1 MNRRDLFNIIL
12 FIRKLL
18 TYFLLFLPVTHSMNP
33 LKLKYFDWLR
43 LFTVALLLVNISY
56 AMGQSYILTQYNSK
70 NGIGHD
76 NVRKIVADSSGFI
89 WMATWDGLTRYDGT
103 DFVNYFHDPAD
114 STTIP
119 YFSVQSVVIDA
130 NDNLWIA
137 TDNGVLCLFD
147 RAREEFREVRN
158 LDSHSMNDL
167 VSFAAGPDS
176 YLWFLLKKGLLR
188 YNPETGET
196 NLYSWQGKMNGIAQL
211 YFNQFSIVFD
221 GPDHLWL
228 AGPIVIEVGLTEGH
242 MDNQRRAEIK
252 SVSSIEREP
261 GRTGLFFGTAGVA
274 TFTSDIHG
282 NIWMA
287 ATTGLFSFDR
297 DKRVFREYGGKLSD
311 LSFADTLP
319 VVFYRHGTGL
329 CIWFPEKE
337 GIITLPQS
345 ECGQPT
351 EIFSYGSGMLWFAR
365 QTDGGTPA
373 GVVKAVF
380 TPYDFRFINPF
391 TPANNDLNVFGIITD
406 QEGGL
411 WLAAR
416 DRNYLI
422 RITGKGKTELINTLG
437 EEELKKL
444 WHPRSF
450 LPASNGIW
458 IGYYYDKLI
467 HYNTGT
473 GRIEEHKPGRN
484 VHTMCYDREGK
495 ILIADNGVVR
505 YDPETRI
512 TQRLYSAGD
521 SLQIFTFQLQDSI
534 LWAGCSHSYLLKFNL
549 DSNKPEFFK
558 MTRGIT
564 NIEDILV
571 CEDGT
576 LWIATLG
583 AGVCRFDPATGDKFF
598 YTTATGL
605 TNNTTYSILRDRNGN
620 IWVST
625 NSGLSV
631 INPASGL
638 IRSFGENDGL
648 TIHEFNSD
656 ASWITDDGKFLL
668 GGVGGAVEFDPEQ
681 ILGDHLS
688 GVKPHIIIKEF
699 EVSAMSRVL
708 DRPVYKADTI
718 LLHKGDD
725 NFHIS
730 FVVPEFRHPEKIRYR
745 YRLDSGSDNWY
756 YTLHSDRNI
765 NFSNLDPGWHNLEIQ
780 ATDAGG
786 SWGMSKKLAIHI
798 NPYFYQ
804 TLFFRVAMPLF
815 IVFLLAFTVLMALK
829 QMRDRER
836 QKRDTLHHQALKG
849 QMNPHF
855 IFNSLNSINY
865 FISKNDTL
873 SANRYIA
880 DFSKLIRTVLNNM
893 NEEYVRLSVE
903 LGSIED
909 YLKIEYLRFGNKFD
923 YSLEIDNQVVPE
935 SIMVSPGIVQPF
947 IENAIW
953 HGVMGLDERKGA
965 IRVSLKMN
973 IDNLVCVV
981 EDDGVGRARSE
992 AMKDRSL
999 PNRSK
1004 GISLAVER
1012 LRIINNLQATNY
1024 RIVISDLH
1032 PDRTETGT
1040 RVEIDM
1046 PVMVQA

>member
-1 MNRRDLFNIIL
+1 
-12 FIRKLL
+12 
-18 TYFLLFLPVTHSMNP
+18 MNP
-33 LKLKYFDWLR
+33 LRLKYFDWMR
-43 LFTVALLLVNISY
+43 LFTVVLLLINIFP
-56 AMGQSYILTQYNSK
+56 ATGQSYVLTRYNSK

-76 NVRKIVADSSGFI
+76 NVRQIVADSSGFI

-119 YFSVQSVVIDA
+119 YFSVQFVVIDA
-130 NDNLWIA
+130 SDNLWIA

-147 RAREEFREVRN
+147 RAREEFREIKS
-158 LDSHSMNDL
+158 LGSHSINDL
-167 VSFAAGPDS
+167 VSFASGPDGC
-176 YLWFLLKKGLLR
+176 LWFLLRIGLLR
-188 YNPETGET
+188 YNTATGET
-196 NLYSWQGKMNGIAQL
+196 YLYAWPAKMNEIAQL
-211 YFNQFSIVFD
+211 YFNQFSFVFD

-228 AGPIVIEVGLTEGH
+228 AGPIVIEAALIDDQVSKQG
-242 MDNQRRAEIK
+242 RAEII
-252 SVSSIEREP
+252 SVSTIEREP

-274 TFTSDIHG
+274 RFTHDNDG
-282 NIWMA
+282 GIWMA

-297 DKRVFREYGGKLSD
+297 EKKVFREYGGKISD

-329 CIWFPEKE
+329 CIWFPGKE

-345 ECGQPT
+345 ECGLPT
-351 EIFSYGSGMLWFAR
+351 EIFSYGSGLLWFSR
-365 QTDGGTPA
+365 QTEGGTPA

-380 TPYDFRFINPF
+380 TPYDFRYINPF
-391 TPANNDLNVFGIITD
+391 PPGNNDLNVFGIITD
-406 QEGGL
+406 REGGL

-422 RITGKGKTELINTLG
+422 RISGNGRTERINTLG
-437 EEELKKL
+437 EQDLKKL
-444 WHPRSF
+444 WFPRSF
-450 LPASNGIW
+450 LRDSNGIW
-458 IGYYYDKLI
+458 AGYYYEKLI
-467 HYNTGT
+467 YYNTST
-473 GRIEEHKPGRN
+473 GRIEEHNPGSN

-495 ILIADNGVVR
+495 ILIADHGVIR
-505 YDPETRI
+505 YDPGTGKSERV
-512 TQRLYSAGD
+512 YAADD
-521 SLQIFTFQLQDSI
+521 SLNIFTFQLQDSI
-534 LWAGCSHSYLLKFNL
+534 LWAGCSHSYLLKFDL
-549 DSNKPEFFK
+549 VSNKPEFFK
-558 MTRGIT
+558 MTRGIS

-576 LWIATLG
+576 LWLATLG
-583 AGVCRFDPATGDKFF
+583 AGVCRFDPATGDKNF

-605 TNNTTYSILRDRNGN
+605 TNNTTYSVMRDRRGN

-648 TIHEFNSD
+648 VIHEFNSD
-656 ASWITDDGKFLL
+656 ASWVTDDGKFLL

-681 ILGDHLS
+681 ILGDYPA

-699 EVSAMSRVL
+699 EVSAMNRIL

-718 LLHKGDD
+718 MLRKGDD

-730 FVVPEFRHPEKIRYR
+730 FVVPEYRHPEKIRYR

-756 YTLHSDRNI
+756 YTDHSDRNI

-786 SWGMSKKLAIHI
+786 SWGMSKKLGVHI

-815 IVFLLAFTVLMALK
+815 IVFFLAITILLALK

-923 YSLEIDNQVVPE
+923 YRLEIDNQLVPE

-953 HGVMGLDERKGA
+953 HGVMGLDERKGT

-973 IDNLVCVV
+973 NDKIVCTV

-1004 GISLAVER
+1004 GISLAMER
-1012 LRIINNLQATNY
+1012 LRIINNLQDTNY
-1024 RIVISDLH
+1024 RIVISDLN
-1032 PDRTETGT
+1032 PDRINTGT

-1046 PVMVQA
+1046 PVMVRA

>member
-1 MNRRDLFNIIL
+1 MG
-12 FIRKLL
+12 
-18 TYFLLFLPVTHSMNP
+18 P
-33 LKLKYFDWLR
+33 LQLKYLNWLH
-43 LFTVALLLVNISY
+43 LCTVALLMINIFPII
-56 AMGQSYILTQYNSK
+56 GQLYVLTQYNSK
-70 NGIGHD
+70 KGIGHD

-119 YFSVQSVVIDA
+119 YFSVQLVVIDA
-130 NDNLWIA
+130 SDNLWIA

-147 RAREEFREVRN
+147 RAREEFTEVRS
-158 LDSHSMNDL
+158 LGSHTINDL
-167 VSFAAGPDS
+167 VSFTSGPDG
-176 YLWFLLKKGLLR
+176 YLWFLLRKGLLR
-188 YNPETGET
+188 HNAATGET
-196 NLYSWQGKMNGIAQL
+196 YLYTWPAKMDEIAQL

-221 GPDHLWL
+221 GPGHLWL
-228 AGPIVIEVGLTEGH
+228 TGPVVVEAGLNYDKVTRQG
-242 MDNQRRAEIK
+242 RAEVI
-252 SVSSIEREP
+252 SFNTIERGP
-261 GRTGLFFGTAGVA
+261 GRTGLFFGTTGAA
-274 TFTSDIHG
+274 RFTRDIHG

-297 DKRVFREYGGKLSD
+297 EKKVFREYGGKVSD

-329 CIWFPEKE
+329 CIWFPGKE

-345 ECGQPT
+345 ECGLPT
-351 EIFSYGSGMLWFAR
+351 EILSYGSGMLWFAR

-380 TPYDFRFINPF
+380 TPYDFRYINPF
-391 TPANNDLNVFGIITD
+391 PPGKNDLNVFGIITD
-406 QEGGL
+406 REGGL

-422 RITGKGKTELINTLG
+422 RISGNGKTERINTLG

-450 LPASNGIW
+450 LPDNNGIW

-467 HYNTGT
+467 HYNTAT
-473 GRIEEHKPGRN
+473 GSIEEHNPGSN

-495 ILIADNGVVR
+495 ILIADHGVVR
-505 YDPETRI
+505 YDPETRM
-512 TQRLYSAGD
+512 TERLYSAGD
-521 SLQIFTFQLQDSI
+521 SLIMFTFHLQDSI
-534 LWAGCSHSYLLKFNL
+534 LWAGCSHSYLLKL
-549 DSNKPEFFK
+549 DMVSYKPEFFK
-558 MTRGIT
+558 MTKGIT
-564 NIEDILV
+564 NIEDICV
-571 CEDGT
+571 GDDGV
-576 LWIATLG
+576 LWLATLG

-605 TNNTTYSILRDRNGN
+605 TNNTTYSILRDRSGN
-620 IWVST
+620 VWVST

-648 TIHEFNSD
+648 AIHEFNSD
-656 ASWITDDGKFLL
+656 ASWVTDDGKFLL

-681 ILGDHLS
+681 ILGDHPA

-699 EVSAMSRVL
+699 EVSAMKRIL
-708 DRPVYKADTI
+708 DSPVYKADTI
-718 LLHKGDD
+718 MLRKGDD

-730 FVVPEFRHPEKIRYR
+730 FVVPEYRHPEKIRYR
-745 YRLDSGSDNWY
+745 YRLDSGSGNWY
-756 YTLHSDRNI
+756 YTDHSDRNI

-780 ATDAGG
+780 ATDTGG

-804 TLFFRVAMPLF
+804 TLLFRVALPLF
-815 IVFLLAFTVLMALK
+815 LILLLVITILLAMK

-923 YSLEIDNQVVPE
+923 YSLVIDNQVVPE

-947 IENAIW
+947 VENAIW
-953 HGVMGLDERKGA
+953 HGMMGLDRRKGM
-965 IRVSLKMN
+965 ISVSLKMDN
-973 IDNLVCVV
+973 DNLVCTV

-999 PNRSK
+999 PSRSK
-1004 GISLAVER
+1004 GISLAMER
-1012 LRIINNLQATNY
+1012 LRIINNLQDSNY

-1032 PDRTETGT
+1032 PDRVETGT

-1046 PVMVQA
+1046 PVMVRA

>member
-1 MNRRDLFNIIL
+1 
-12 FIRKLL
+12 
-18 TYFLLFLPVTHSMNP
+18 MNP
-33 LKLKYFDWLR
+33 LRLKYFDWLR
-43 LFTVALLLVNISY
+43 LCTVALFLVNISPVN
-56 AMGQSYILTQYNSK
+56 GQSYILTRYNSK

-76 NVRKIVADSSGFI
+76 NVREIVADTSGFI

-119 YFSVQSVVIDA
+119 YFSVESVVIDA
-130 NDNLWIA
+130 CDGLWIA
-137 TDNGVLCLFD
+137 TDNNVLCLFD
-147 RAREEFREVRN
+147 RASEEFTEVRS
-158 LDSHSMNDL
+158 LGGHSVNDF
-167 VSFAAGPDS
+167 VSFASGPDGG
-176 YLWFLLKKGLLR
+176 LWFLLMEGLLR
-188 YNPETGET
+188 YNPATGET
-196 NLYSWQGKMNGIAQL
+196 RTYMWSENINELAQT
-211 YFNQFSIVFD
+211 YFNKYSIVFD

-228 AGPIVIEVGLTEGH
+228 TGDIVVEVWLSDDQGDRQG
-242 MDNQRRAEIK
+242 RAEVI
-252 SVSSIEREP
+252 SVSTIERGP
-261 GRTGLFFGTAGVA
+261 GRTGFFFSNAGK
-274 TFTSDIHG
+274 TRFTRDNDG
-282 NIWMA
+282 GIWMA
-287 ATTGLFSFDR
+287 SSTGLFSFDR
-297 DKRVFREYGGKLSD
+297 EKKVFREYGGKISD

-329 CIWFPEKE
+329 SIWFPGKD
-337 GIITLPQS
+337 GIITIPQG

-351 EIFSYGSGMLWFAR
+351 EIFSYGSDILWFAH
-365 QTDGGTPA
+365 QSEGGTPG

-380 TPYDFRFINPF
+380 TPYDFRHINPF
-391 TPANNDLNVFGIITD
+391 PPGNNDLNVFGIITD
-406 QEGGL
+406 REEGL

-422 RITGKGKTELINTLG
+422 RISGNGETERINILG
-437 EEELKKL
+437 EQELKEL

-450 LPASNGIW
+450 LPDSSGIW
-458 IGYYYDKLI
+458 AGYYYEKLI
-467 HYNTGT
+467 HYNTST
-473 GRIEEHKPGRN
+473 DRIEEHNPGSN
-484 VHTMCYDREGK
+484 VHTMCYDREGR
-495 ILIADNGVVR
+495 ILIADHGVIR
-505 YDPETRI
+505 YDTETR
-512 TQRLYSAGD
+512 TTERLYSAGD
-521 SLQIFTFQLQDSI
+521 SLNIFTFHLQDSI
-534 LWAGCSHSYLLKFNL
+534 LWAGCSHSYLLKL
-549 DSNKPEFFK
+549 DIISNDAEFI
-558 MTRGIT
+558 RIAGGIT
-564 NIEDILV
+564 NIEDICV
-571 CEDGT
+571 SGDGA

-583 AGVCRFDPATGDKFF
+583 IGVCRFDPVTGDKFF
-598 YTTATGL
+598 YTTASGL
-605 TNNTTYSILRDRNGN
+605 SNNTTYSVMPDSRGN

-625 NSGLSV
+625 NNGLSV

-648 TIHEFNSD
+648 LIHEFNSD
-656 ASWITDDGKFLL
+656 ASWVAADGKFLF
-668 GGVGGAVEFDPEQ
+668 GGVGGAVEFDPDQ
-681 ILGDHLS
+681 ILMEYPG
-688 GVKPHIIIKEF
+688 GAKPHIIIKEF
-699 EVSAMSRVL
+699 EVSAMKRIL

-718 LLHKGDD
+718 MLRKGDD

-756 YTLHSDRNI
+756 YTDHSDRNV

-815 IVFLLAFTVLMALK
+815 ILFLLAVTIMVALK

-893 NEEYVRLSVE
+893 NEEFVRLSVE

-947 IENAIW
+947 VENAIW
-953 HGVMGLDERKGA
+953 HGVMGLDGRRGK
-965 IRVSLKMN
+965 IRVSLRMN
-973 IDNLVCVV
+973 NDNIVCTV

-1004 GISLAVER
+1004 GISLAMER

-1032 PDRTETGT
+1032 PDRVETGT

-1046 PVMVQA
+1046 PVMVRA

>member
-1 MNRRDLFNIIL
+1 MN
-12 FIRKLL
+12 
-18 TYFLLFLPVTHSMNP
+18 H

-43 LFTVALLLVNISY
+43 LCIQVLLAVNISHVS
-56 AMGQSYILTQYNSK
+56 AQSFVATQYNSK

-119 YFSVQSVVIDA
+119 YFSVTSVVIDA
-130 NDNLWIA
+130 YDNLWII

-147 RAREEFREVRN
+147 RAREEFRVIRS
-158 LDSHSMNDL
+158 LGGYPMDDL
-167 VSFAAGPDS
+167 VSFTAGPDG
-176 YLWFLLKKGLLR
+176 YLYFLLRKEFLR
-188 YNPETGET
+188 YNPATEEAYPYLWSV
-196 NLYSWQGKMNGIAQL
+196 NLREIARFDF
-211 YFNQFSIVFD
+211 YQFSIVFD
-221 GPDHLWL
+221 SPDHLWL
-228 AGPIVIEVGLTEGH
+228 TGPIVIEVGLKENDGSR
-242 MDNQRRAEIK
+242 QGRAEVMSVNTIK
-252 SVSSIEREP
+252 RQP
-261 GRTGLFFGTAGVA
+261 GNTGLFFNTAGVA
-274 TFTSDIHG
+274 RFTRDTDG
-282 NIWMA
+282 NLWMA
-287 ATTGLFSFDR
+287 ASTGLFSFDR
-297 DKRVFREYGGKLSD
+297 EKKAFIEYGGEISD
-311 LSFADTLP
+311 LVFADVLP
-319 VVFYRHGTGL
+319 VAFYRHGTGL
-329 CIWFPEKE
+329 SIWLPGKE
-337 GIITLPQS
+337 RIVTLPKS
-345 ECGQPT
+345 VCDMPT
-351 EIFSYGSGMLWFAR
+351 EIYFYGPDMLWFAHQR
-365 QTDGGTPA
+365 ESLTPA
-373 GVVKAVF
+373 GVAKTVF
-380 TPYDFRFINPF
+380 TPYDFRHINPF
-391 TPANNDLNVFGIITD
+391 PSGNNDLNVFGIITD
-406 QEGGL
+406 VKGGL

-422 RITGKGKTELINTLG
+422 RISGNGETEQINTLD
-437 EEELKKL
+437 EQELEQL

-450 LPASNGIW
+450 LPDSSGIW
-458 IGYYYDKLI
+458 AGYYYRKLI
-467 HYNTGT
+467 HYNTST
-473 GRIEEHKPGRN
+473 GHIEEHNPGSN

-495 ILIADNGVVR
+495 ILIADHGVVR
-505 YDPETRI
+505 YDPETR
-512 TQRLYSAGD
+512 TTERLYSVGD
-521 SLQIFTFQLQDSI
+521 SLNIFTFHLQDSI
-534 LWAGCSHSYLLKFNL
+534 LWAGCSHSYLLKFDL
-549 DSNKPEFFK
+549 VSLKPEFIRIA
-558 MTRGIT
+558 RGIS
-564 NIEDILV
+564 NLEDICV
-571 CEDGT
+571 CEDGA

-583 AGVCRFDPATGDKFF
+583 IGVCRFDPATGDKFF
-598 YTTATGL
+598 YTTASGL
-605 TNNTTYSILRDRNGN
+605 SNNTTYSVIPDDRGN

-625 NSGLSV
+625 NNGLSV

-648 TIHEFNSD
+648 LIHEFNSD
-656 ASWITDDGKFLL
+656 ASWVAADGKFLF
-668 GGVGGAVEFDPEQ
+668 GGVGGAVEFDPGQ
-681 ILGDHLS
+681 ILMEYPG
-688 GVKPHIIIKEF
+688 GTKPRIIIKEF
-699 EVSAMSRVL
+699 EVSAMKRIL

-718 LLHKGDD
+718 MLRKGDD
-725 NFHIS
+725 NFRIS

-756 YTLHSDRNI
+756 YTDHSDRNI

-798 NPYFYQ
+798 NPYFHQ

-815 IVFLLAFTVLMALK
+815 ILFLLAVTILLALK

-893 NEEYVRLSVE
+893 NEEFVRLSVE

-923 YSLEIDNQVVPE
+923 YSLEIDNQIIPE

-947 IENAIW
+947 VENAIW
-953 HGVMGLDERKGA
+953 HGVMGLDGRKGT
-965 IRVSLKMN
+965 IRVSLGMN
-973 IDNLVCVV
+973 NDNIICTV
-981 EDDGVGRARSE
+981 EDDGVGRRRSE

-1004 GISLAVER
+1004 GISLAMER
-1012 LRIINNLQATNY
+1012 LRIINNLQDTNY

-1032 PDRTETGT
+1032 PDRAETGT

-1046 PVMVQA
+1046 PVMVRA